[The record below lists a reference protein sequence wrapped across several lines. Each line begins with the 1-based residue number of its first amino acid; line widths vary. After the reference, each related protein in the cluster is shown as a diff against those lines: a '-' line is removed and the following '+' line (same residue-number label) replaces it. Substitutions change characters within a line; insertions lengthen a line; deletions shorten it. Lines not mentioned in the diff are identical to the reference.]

1 MSGKKA
7 AEIFYDQN
15 WFTRKG
21 AMPARIQ
28 ETLFGKKAIQTLD
41 GAAHMHRKL
50 LFLSLMTPPQ
60 IERIKELAKKQW
72 EQNSKSWE
80 GKNQIILFDEA
91 AKICFQAACKWAGV
105 PLAKSQAGQKSRDMS
120 AMIDAFG
127 AAGPRHIK
135 GRCARNRSECWTS
148 DIIQDVR
155 AGRLIAP
162 AESALDAIAWHK
174 DLSGRLLHPK
184 MAGIELINILR
195 PITAIATYVTFG
207 ALALYTYPECI
218 EKLEEKDDDYLTMF
232 TQEIRRFYPFGPFLG
247 ARVRRDF
254 TWRGCNFKKGNL
266 VFLDIYGTN
275 HDPMIWKDPGVFR
288 PERFQGREENPFDFI
303 PQGGGDYKM
312 GTRCP
317 GEWITVELMKVS
329 TDYLVNH
336 LDYEVPLQDLS
347 YRLNRMPTLPKSRF
361 IMRKVRRVK
370 G

>member
-1 MSGKKA
+1 
-7 AEIFYDQN
+7 
-15 WFTRKG
+15 
-21 AMPARIQ
+21 
-28 ETLFGKKAIQTLD
+28 
-41 GAAHMHRKL
+41 
-50 LFLSLMTPPQ
+50 
-60 IERIKELAKKQW
+60 
-72 EQNSKSWE
+72 
-80 GKNQIILFDEA
+80 
-91 AKICFQAACKWAGV
+91 
-105 PLAKSQAGQKSRDMS
+105 
-120 AMIDAFG
+120 
-127 AAGPRHIK
+127 
-135 GRCARNRSECWTS
+135 
-148 DIIQDVR
+148 
-155 AGRLIAP
+155 
-162 AESALDAIAWHK
+162 
-174 DLSGRLLHPK
+174 
-184 MAGIELINILR
+184 
-195 PITAIATYVTFG
+195 
-207 ALALYTYPECI
+207 
-218 EKLEEKDDDYLTMF
+218 MF

-288 PERFQGREENPFDFI
+288 PERFQDREENPFDFI

-361 IMRKVRRVK
+361 IIRKVRRVK